1 MQSRGCINV
10 SELNFSHGVCSGTS
24 GDEKCKIGTINFHLN
39 GQLVEME
46 IL

>member
-1 MQSRGCINV
+1 MQSRGCING
-10 SELNFSHGVCSGTS
+10 SELNCSHGVCSGTS
-24 GDEKCKIGTINFHLN
+24 GKKKCKLGTISFHLN